1 MLTFKIILMWFV
13 TLVLILLGTFLLSAL
28 FAGAMFNKKETSF
41 YECGTGIAWIIS
53 SLLLSVTCVML
64 AL

>member
-13 TLVLILLGTFLLSAL
+13 TLVLILLGTFFLSAL
-28 FAGAMFNKKETSF
+28 LARAMFKKGSQF
-41 YECGTGIAWIIS
+41 SECGIGIAWIIS